1 MKLTRTFSVTGFLW
15 LGFLPVCSCA
25 RLGSAQTEKLTFNND
40 VAPIIFKRC
49 SSCHRPGQVAPFS
62 LLNYGDV
69 SKRAA
74 LIGKA
79 VEDHAMPPWKPE
91 PGYGDFVGGRRLPD
105 DEIRTIKRWIE
116 QGLVEGDA
124 RDLPPAPQFSNAW
137 FLGAPDLVVR
147 LPEPFTVSAGNDVY
161 RCFVLP
167 LGLSEDRYVSAYEFR
182 PGNRRVVHHAIIVE
196 DTYGAAQRVLGDSA
210 SGYSCFGG
218 FGFPVPGYLGF
229 WTPGAVPRPWPEG
242 IGKEL
247 RKGSGLVV
255 QVHFHP
261 ASEAATVQFEIGLYF
276 SKRRPERIPFDI
288 PVGTMDLDIPP
299 GVKNYPVKSY
309 TYIAEDVDA
318 IGIIPHAHFLGKE
331 VKARATLPDG
341 QVVPLIW
348 IRHWDFNWQEQ
359 YRYVSPV
366 RLPKGTRIDVQWTY
380 DNSSDNPRNPNHPP
394 KRVTWGEGT
403 TDEMSELHIE
413 VVPAGP
419 ARPVVGGSIEPK
431 Q

>member
-1 MKLTRTFSVTGFLW
+1 
-15 LGFLPVCSCA
+15 
-25 RLGSAQTEKLTFNND
+25 
-40 VAPIIFKRC
+40 
-49 SSCHRPGQVAPFS
+49 
-62 LLNYGDV
+62 
-69 SKRAA
+69 
-74 LIGKA
+74 
-79 VEDHAMPPWKPE
+79 MPPWKPE
-91 PGYGDFVGGRRLPD
+91 PGYGNFVGSRRLSD
-105 DEIRTIKRWIE
+105 DEIRTVKRWIE
-116 QGLVEGDA
+116 QGLVEGDPK
-124 RDLPPAPQFSNAW
+124 DLTPAPHFSNAW
-137 FLGAPDLVVR
+137 SLGEPDLVVK
-147 LPEPFTVSAGNDVY
+147 LPEPFTVPAGNDVY

-167 LGLSEDRYVSAYEFR
+167 LGLSEDKYISAYEFR

-196 DTYGAAQRVLGDSA
+196 DTYGAAQRVLGTSP

-242 IGKEL
+242 IGKGL

-261 ASEAATVQFEIGLYF
+261 ANQPATVQFEIGLYC

-299 GVKNYPVKSY
+299 GASNYTVKSY
-309 TYIAEDVDA
+309 AYIAEDVDA

-331 VKARATLPDG
+331 VKATATLPDG

-366 RLPKGTRIDVQWTY
+366 RLSKGTRIDVQWTY
-380 DNSSDNPRNPNHPP
+380 DNSSGNPRNPNHPP

-403 TDEMSELHIE
+403 TDEMSELHLE
-413 VVPAGP
+413 VVSAEPAP
-419 ARPVVGGSIEPK
+419 PHSR
-431 Q
+431 